1 MSLLMSLLIIFVS
14 FNVTFSSFL
23 HPFSCFSL
31 SSQLPPTHL
40 RFLLT
45 RIISEFLDLSQP
57 RSADASESAG
67 RTSGSLEWRSQRGET
82 GEAKVPQID
91 IDGITATWTNR
102 VMVRGDAVVSGSAAF
117 TSDTTGTILKYYL
130 SC

>member
-1 MSLLMSLLIIFVS
+1 M
-14 FNVTFSSFL
+14 
-23 HPFSCFSL
+23 
-31 SSQLPPTHL
+31 
-40 RFLLT
+40 
-45 RIISEFLDLSQP
+45 
-57 RSADASESAG
+57 
-67 RTSGSLEWRSQRGET
+67 
-82 GEAKVPQID
+82 PQID